1 MSLEKIDQYMREL
14 EAIKYYDEVKKE
26 MAEALS
32 RIDKLEKDHE
42 VETDE
47 LLQAKSRLEE
57 RLDKFSEEKK
67 DLKNRLGEKEKEID
81 SLREA
86 FKVKDEESRR
96 IKLEANVLKNRVG
109 ELEELKVAVEG
120 KTLGE
125 AEKVFLEAKKEEVR
139 RKAEERF
146 NSMKAEWVKSE
157 KPNEVLNNAVEWLR
171 NVIENLGKPGP
182 RIFLKELEDV
192 GLPAKVEG
200 LIKSEVDKRLDIEFE
215 RKVEE
220 ESSRKAS
227 VKLEQMVSTDW
238 PNWFNVKVEP
248 RARELEAKIITN
260 AFALLKG
267 PWFITCDR
275 CDTEQSVELTSQGI
289 EELLRSRYVKVECV
303 NPNCTNWGRHKINVA
318 LEVLISNFIGGGYER

>member
-14 EAIKYYDEVKKE
+14 EAIKNYDEAKKE
-26 MAEALS
+26 RAEALS
-32 RIDKLEKDHE
+32 RIDELEEAHE
-42 VETDE
+42 VERDE
-47 LLQAKSRLEE
+47 LLQANTKLEG
-57 RLDKFSEEKK
+57 RLDKLLEEKK
-67 DLKNRLGEKEKEID
+67 DLKNRLGEKEKEIE
-81 SLREA
+81 SLRGA
-86 FKVKDEESRR
+86 FKVRDEESRR
-96 IKLEANVLKNRVG
+96 IKLKANVLKNRVG
-109 ELEELKVAVEG
+109 ELEELKGALEG

-139 RKAEERF
+139 RKADERF

-157 KPNEVLNNAVEWLR
+157 KPNEVFNNAVKWLQHI
-171 NVIENLGKPGP
+171 IENLGKPGP
-182 RIFLKELEDV
+182 RIFLKKLADL

-200 LIKSEVDKRLDIEFE
+200 LIKSEVDKRLDTEFE

-238 PNWFNVKVEP
+238 PNWLNANLEP

-267 PWFITCDR
+267 PWYITCDR
-275 CDTEQSVELTSQGI
+275 CGTEQSVELTSQGI
-289 EELLRSRYVKVECV
+289 EELLRSRYVNVECM

-318 LEVLISNFIGGGYER
+318 LEVLIYNFIGGGYER